1 MTSSDARALVG
12 GVLRSPFAHARIRRI
27 DTHKAEAID
36 GVRAIVLASDFP
48 GEESFQ
54 QSESGHDVMA
64 GLFRNVIAHKKVL
77 YEGQPILAIAAED
90 EKALQTALSAVD
102 IEYAVLPHVIDVQ
115 KSMEPDA
122 PLLHEELVTQGIKPV
137 PSQPSNIASRVEAV
151 SGNAAEALANADV
164 VVADEFTTEALYPGG
179 IALPYCQVDLLG
191 QGRFKVCTHRDISD
205 DHGSLI
211 AAMLGMSKEDIS
223 FESDNEHS
231 ALQSGKHTHRQ
242 SCSTTGQSVYLEP
255 MALMLARKSQ
265 QAVFMTISREDVF
278 KATGAVPGSY
288 ISMRLG
294 ADRAGRLAAAEIV
307 ICMQAGAF
315 PGGPVQQAVDAALA
329 SYQFPAFRVIAYD
342 VVVNRPMVTHS
353 QASGATG
360 VNFALESLLDEL
372 ARKLSLCPLAL
383 RKMNARQSDTLHDPG
398 CGLAFQGIGASIEA
412 AESHPHFLTKLEENQ
427 GRGISSGA
435 VLDAQ
440 GNFSYCTHICD
451 VEVDTETGQVEILR
465 YTAIDADIDC
475 QAEDCGVQMAVTVG
489 IGRALN
495 EAYIFDEN
503 GKLRN
508 ASFRDYRLPLACD
521 MPEITVGH
529 SGGSSQRCGSTSSML
544 PPMAA
549 IANAIADATSARI
562 TSLPM
567 SPPMVLA
574 ETQRQKWK
582 RRLRR

>member
-1 MTSSDARALVG
+1 MTSTDTQALVG

-27 DTHKAEAID
+27 DTRKAEAID
-36 GVRAIVLASDFP
+36 GVRAIVSARDFP
-48 GEESFQ
+48 GLEPFR
-54 QSESGHDVMA
+54 QSENGQVVMT
-64 GLFRNVIAHKKVL
+64 GLFRNVIAHEKVI

-90 EKALQTALSAVD
+90 EKTLQSALSAVD

-122 PLLHEELVTQGIKPV
+122 PLLHEELVTRGIKPV
-137 PSQPSNIASRVEAV
+137 PSQPSNIASRVEAT
-151 SGNAAEALANADV
+151 SGNAAEALAHADV

-205 DHGSLI
+205 EQSSLI
-211 AAMLGMSKEDIS
+211 AAMLGMSKEDIC
-223 FESDNEHS
+223 FEADDGKSTVK
-231 ALQSGKHTHRQ
+231 SGKRARHQ
-242 SCSTTGQSVYLEP
+242 NCSTAGQSVHLEP

-265 QAVFMTISREDVF
+265 QAVFMAMSREDAF

-315 PGGPVQQAVDAALA
+315 PGGPVQQAVDAVLA
-329 SYQFPAFRVIAYD
+329 SYQLPAFRVIAYD

-383 RKMNARQSDTLHDPG
+383 RKMNARESALNDPG
-398 CGLAFQGIGASIEA
+398 REMTSQGVGASIA
-412 AESHPHFLTKLEENQ
+412 AAQSHPHFQTKLGENQ
-427 GRGISSGA
+427 GRGVSSGTA
-435 VLDAQ
+435 LDAQ
-440 GNFSYCTHICD
+440 GNVSCCTHICD
-451 VEVDTETGQVEILR
+451 VEVDTETGLVEILR
-465 YTAIDADIDC
+465 YTAIGADKDSL
-475 QAEDCGVQMAVTVG
+475 AEDGGVQMAVTVG

-495 EAYIFDEN
+495 EAYFFDEN
-503 GKLRN
+503 GKLKN

-521 MPEITVGH
+521 VPEITVVN
-529 SGGSSQRCGSTSSML
+529 SGSSQGCGSTSSML
-544 PPMAA
+544 SPLAA
-549 IANAIADATSARI
+549 VANAIADATSARI

-567 SPPMVLA
+567 SPPVVLA

>member
-1 MTSSDARALVG
+1 MTSTDAQALVA
-12 GVLRSPFAHARIRRI
+12 GVLRSPFAHARIRQI
-27 DTHKAEAID
+27 DTRKAEAID
-36 GVRAIVLASDFP
+36 GVRAIVSASDFP
-48 GEESFQ
+48 GGESFQ
-54 QSESGHDVMA
+54 QSESGHNGMA

-90 EKALQTALSAVD
+90 EKTLQAALSAVD

-137 PSQPSNIASRVEAV
+137 PSQPSNIAARVEAS
-151 SGNAAEALANADV
+151 SGDVAEALANADV

-191 QGRFKVCTHRDISD
+191 QDRFNVCTHRDVPD
-205 DHGSLI
+205 DQGSLI
-211 AAMLGMSKEDIS
+211 AAMLGMSKEDILFATGDGNS
-223 FESDNEHS
+223 VS
-231 ALQSGKHTHRQ
+231 QSEKRTRRQ
-242 SCSTTGQSVYLEP
+242 NCSTAGQSVCLEP
-255 MALMLARKSQ
+255 LALMLARKTQ
-265 QAVFMTISREDVF
+265 QSVFLSMSREDVLM
-278 KATGAVPGSY
+278 ATAAVPGSY

-294 ADRAGRLAAAEIV
+294 ADRTGRLAAAEVV

-353 QASGATG
+353 QASGAIG

-383 RKMNARQSDTLHDPG
+383 RKMNAKQSNTLHDPG
-398 CGLAFQGIGASIEA
+398 CRLAFQGIGASIEA
-412 AESHPHFLTKLEENQ
+412 AESHPHLLTKLEENQ
-427 GRGISSGA
+427 GRGVSSGA
-435 VLDAQ
+435 ALDAQ
-440 GNFSYCTHICD
+440 GNVSYCTHICD
-451 VEVDTETGQVEILR
+451 VEVDNETGQVEILR
-465 YTAIDADIDC
+465 YTAIDTDIDG
-475 QAEDCGVQMAVTVG
+475 QAEDCDVQVAVTVG

-495 EAYIFDEN
+495 EAYCFDEN
-503 GKLRN
+503 GKLKN

-521 MPEITVGH
+521 VPEITVVH
-529 SGGSSQRCGSTSSML
+529 SGDSQRCGSTSSML
-544 PPMAA
+544 PPLAA
-549 IANAIADATSARI
+549 VANAIADATSARI

-567 SPPMVLA
+567 SPPVVLA